1 MRALVRAHPVFTGLL
16 LAGLALRVVTFFAY
30 RPALIYYDST
40 RYLDRLHDL
49 EPSTLRPLGYPLFLK
64 LLPTDWELAV
74 VPAVQHLIGLAIAVL
89 IYALL
94 LRLGLP
100 KLWSALATVP
110 VLFDGYQ
117 LNIEQYIL
125 SEPLFELLLVGGCV
139 LLLWRRPPGSVA
151 AALAGLLFAGALLTR
166 ANAILVLVPAL
177 LTLLFLR
184 AHWTRAAALAVAF
197 VVPVFA
203 YATWYESVNGYYG
216 LNGYGGQ
223 FLYARVAQFADCDG
237 LDVPDRERVLCEDTP
252 PSERPTIDQYMWD
265 NEISPLYDVELEPGE
280 RRSEVGGDFA
290 RRILLH
296 QPFDYAEAVLED
308 FVYGFSPTHSRRA
321 RDLPVSRWQFQEHYP
336 VFREPETTEIL
347 NADGYDHGIADSTL
361 APFLRTYQRFV
372 YTPGPLLAL
381 ALLAGILGALGVG
394 RARRSGL
401 RTATFLFTATALA
414 VYLPSVAVSQFTWRY
429 QLPLLVLLPP
439 AGALGLYALT
449 RRNAP
454 DEAREQG

>member
-1 MRALVRAHPVFTGLL
+1 MKALVRAHPVFTGLL

-64 LLPTDWELAV
+64 ALPTGWELAV

-89 IYALL
+89 IYAVL

-100 KLWSALATVP
+100 TLWAALATVP

-125 SEPLFELLLVGGCV
+125 SEALFELLLVSGCA
-139 LLLWRRPPGSVA
+139 LLLWRRPPGPVP
-151 AALAGLLFAGALLTR
+151 AALAGLMFAGALLTR
-166 ANAILVLVPAL
+166 ANAIIVLLPAL

-197 VVPVFA
+197 VVPVLA

-237 LDVPDRERVLCEDTP
+237 VDVPDRERVLCEDTP
-252 PSERPTIDQYMWD
+252 RSERPTIDQYMWD
-265 NEISPLYDVELEPGE
+265 NKISPLYDVELEPGE

-290 RRILLH
+290 RRIIRH
-296 QPFDYAEAVLED
+296 QPLDYAEVVAED
-308 FVYGFSPTHSRRA
+308 FLFGFWPWKKRRE

-336 VFREPETTEIL
+336 VFREPDTTEIL
-347 NADGYDHGIADSTL
+347 RDDGYDHGIADSTL

-381 ALLAGILGALGVG
+381 ALIAGILGALGVG

-401 RTATFLFTATALA
+401 RAATFLFTATALA

-449 RRNAP
+449 RRTAP
-454 DEAREQG
+454 QEARDQG

>member
-1 MRALVRAHPVFTGLL
+1 MKALIRAHPVFTGLL
-16 LAGLALRVVTFFAY
+16 LAGFVILVVTFFAY

-64 LLPTDWELAV
+64 ILPTGWELAV
-74 VPAVQHLIGLAIAVL
+74 VPAVQHLFGLAIAVL
-89 IYALL
+89 IYAVL

-100 KLWSALATVP
+100 TLWAALATVP

-125 SEPLFELLLVGGCV
+125 SEPLFELLLIGGCV

-184 AHWTRAAALAVAF
+184 AHWSRAAALAVAF

-237 LDVPDRERVLCEDTP
+237 LDVPERERVLCEDTP

-265 NEISPLYDVELEPGE
+265 NKVSPLYDVQLEPGE

-290 RRILLH
+290 KRILLH

-308 FVYGFSPTHSRRA
+308 FAYGFSPTHSRRA
-321 RDLPVSRWQFQEHYP
+321 RDLPVSRWQFQDDYP
-336 VFREPETTEIL
+336 VFREPETSEIL
-347 NADGYDHGIADSTL
+347 ADDGYDHGIADSTL
-361 APFLRTYQRFV
+361 APFLRDYQRFV

-401 RTATFLFTATALA
+401 RTATFVFTATALA

-449 RRNAP
+449 RRN
-454 DEAREQG
+454 QG